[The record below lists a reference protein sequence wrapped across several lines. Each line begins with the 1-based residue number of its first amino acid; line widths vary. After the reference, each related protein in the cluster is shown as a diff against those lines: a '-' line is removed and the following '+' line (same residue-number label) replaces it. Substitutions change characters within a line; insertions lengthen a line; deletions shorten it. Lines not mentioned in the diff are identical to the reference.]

1 MTRRQLMLALAAIAL
16 VPILFASYVALS
28 YRVALKAGRL
38 PITHQPEWIWWS
50 VFFGLVAVG
59 CYLAWIA
66 APRLKAVF
74 ASIYFIGM
82 TIGLLAIHYWVAC
95 MNGDCL

>member
-1 MTRRQLMLALAAIAL
+1 MSRRQVMFTLAAIAL
-16 VPILFASYVALS
+16 VPLLFATYVALS

-38 PITHQPEWIWWS
+38 PITNEPEWIWWS
-50 VFFGLVAVG
+50 VLAGLLVIG
-59 CYLAWIA
+59 GYLVWVA

-74 ASIYFIGM
+74 AGIYLVAM
-82 TIGLLAIHYWVAC
+82 TVGLLAVHHWVAC